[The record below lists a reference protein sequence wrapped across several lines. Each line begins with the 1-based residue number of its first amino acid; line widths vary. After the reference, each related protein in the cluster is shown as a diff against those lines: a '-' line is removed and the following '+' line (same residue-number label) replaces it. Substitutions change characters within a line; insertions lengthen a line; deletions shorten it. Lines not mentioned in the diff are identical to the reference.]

1 MSVKRTLIRQ
11 ITNGNQYMKINKF
24 NNGSHEY
31 NNILLNKEDLKKRN
45 TKNTNTKD

>member
-24 NNGSHEY
+24 NKGSHEY
-31 NNILLNKEDLKKRN
+31 NNKLLINEDWKKRN
-45 TKNTNTKD
+45 TKNTNRKD